1 MKRLRWDSPI
11 ADRNRPVPKHP
22 YRDTAILY
30 GVLAVLVVVIAW
42 ATGGNIVNAA
52 VTAGA
57 VFVVA
62 TLWSWRSWRN
72 RIREDEARKAD
83 RLQ

>member
-1 MKRLRWDSPI
+1 VKRLRWDSPV
-11 ADRNRPVPKHP
+11 ADRDRPIPKHP

-42 ATGGNIVNAA
+42 TTGGNAVNAA
-52 VTAGA
+52 VTALA
-57 VFVVA
+57 VFIVA

-72 RIREDEARKAD
+72 RIREDEAQKAN
-83 RLQ
+83 RLS

>member
-1 MKRLRWDSPI
+1 MKRLRWDSPVG
-11 ADRNRPVPKHP
+11 DLSRTVPKHP

-42 ATGGNIVNAA
+42 ATGGNAVNAA

-57 VFVVA
+57 VFVIA

-72 RIREDEARKAD
+72 RIRDDEARKAN